1 MKPKSSTV
9 RGLLRAPS
17 FSPTGMILRALLI
30 ALSFAICHAL
40 GWREYTTFISGSQA
54 DVVMDRSVSTL
65 CAVAYMAAY
74 FGSVLIA
81 PVLLLAAIIINLWD
95 RVCGMTFRHER

>member
-1 MKPKSSTV
+1 MKPKSSIV
-9 RGLLRAPS
+9 RGLLRAPV

-30 ALSFAICHAL
+30 VLSFAICHAL
-40 GWREYTTFISGSQA
+40 GWREHTTFISGSQA
-54 DVVMDRSVSTL
+54 DVVVDRSVSTL
-65 CAVAYMAAY
+65 CAVAYMVAY

-95 RVCGMTFRHER
+95 RVSGMNFKHER